1 MFYSILFVTHLPT
14 FAQKEINVENKTNI
28 DEVWRKLSGFGGK
41 YQISSYGRIRTND
54 GDTDAECRPVST
66 QTDGRYPRAILYG
79 PDGVKKVKRV
89 ADLVADTFLWNPNG
103 YRKVVC
109 LDGNTYNV
117 HLDNLMWVSE
127 DDFRDYYRNMPTRT
141 AALGKKEMQEQAR
154 LEQEA
159 LASRCVWRD
168 YPDGSFKISDRIFQ
182 DALNYFVYGV
192 IRDGFFAPEKETFDD
207 LFG

>member
-1 MFYSILFVTHLPT
+1 MDNNTS
-14 FAQKEINVENKTNI
+14 I

-41 YQISSYGRIRTND
+41 YQISSYGRVRTNS
-54 GDTDAECRPVST
+54 GDTDAECRPVSI
-66 QTDGRYPRAILYG
+66 QTDGRCPRVALYG

-103 YRKVVC
+103 YRRVVC
-109 LDGNTYNV
+109 LDGNMYNV

-127 DDFRDYYRNMPTRT
+127 DDFRDYYRNMPTRA

-154 LEQEA
+154 IEQET

-192 IRDGFFAPEKETFDD
+192 VRDGFFAPEKETFDE
-207 LFG
+207 LFS